1 MDTLFL
7 SLLAP
12 VGFASP
18 TVTILGPYSA
28 FISWSKSLQIYIVFV
43 SVIIDPVYIYVP
55 VVYVILLFNC
65 RHCFYSMLLSLFK

>member
-1 MDTLFL
+1 MDTVFL

-28 FISWSKSLQIYIVFV
+28 FVSWSKSLQIYIV
-43 SVIIDPVYIYVP
+43 
-55 VVYVILLFNC
+55 L
-65 RHCFYSMLLSLFK
+65 